1 MGNIDE
7 KSLIYDWNNPLGKGI
22 SLGKPFELNDE
33 TLRDGLQSPSVN
45 DPSIEEKLKI
55 LHLMHALGIHAANIG
70 LPGAGPHVQK
80 TSLRLAEEI
89 RDQKLK
95 INPNCA
101 ARTLK
106 VDIDPVIEI
115 SQKVGIPIE
124 VATFIGSSPIRQY
137 TEEWTLDK
145 MLKHTEESVSYVIK
159 NNLPCMYVTE
169 DTTRAHP
176 DTLKK
181 LYTLAIEC
189 GAGRICVCDT
199 VGYITPGGVKNLVD
213 HIRKIVLETGK
224 DVKIDWHG
232 HCDRGL
238 AIPNTIA
245 AIEAGV
251 DRVHACGIGIGERV
265 GNTPMDLLM
274 VNLRLMGYIEN
285 DLRKLPEYCKT
296 VSQATGVPIPSNYPV
311 FGSDAFRTGTGVHAA
326 AVIKAQKKGDAW
338 LANRVYSG
346 VPADM
351 VGLSQIIEI
360 GPMSGES
367 NVIYW
372 LKTHGFPED
381 KELVQ
386 LIFKKAKESKHILKE
401 EEILELANTA
411 STH

>member
-1 MGNIDE
+1 MENFDE
-7 KSLIYDWNNPLGKGI
+7 KSLIYDWNNPKGEKI
-22 SLGKPFELNDE
+22 SVKSFELNDE

-45 DPSIEEKLKI
+45 DPTIDEKLKI
-55 LHLMHALGIHAANIG
+55 LHLMHELGIHAANIG
-70 LPGAGPHVQK
+70 LPGAGPHVHK

-89 RDQKLK
+89 RNQKLN

-124 VATFIGSSPIRQY
+124 IATFIGSSPIRQY

-145 MLKHTEESVSYVIK
+145 MLKHTEESVSYVTK

-176 DTLKK
+176 DTIKK

-189 GAGRICVCDT
+189 GARRICVCDT
-199 VGYITPGGVKNLVD
+199 VGHITPAGVKNLMD
-213 HIRKIVLETGK
+213 YIKKIVKETGK

-238 AIPNTIA
+238 AVINAIA

-274 VNLRLMGYIEN
+274 VNLRLMGYINN

-296 VSQATGVPIPSNYPV
+296 ISQATGITISPNYPV
-311 FGSDAFRTGTGVHAA
+311 FGADAFRTGTGVHAA
-326 AVIKAQKKGDAW
+326 AVIKAEKKGDAW

-401 EEILELANTA
+401 NEILELVKTAANR
-411 STH
+411 